1 VRRALLSTLV
11 VPALVLVFAG
21 CGSDDEPD
29 PTPTACLTDPNVW
42 LTALEAAP
50 GEVRLEGTT
59 PISGCLPAD
68 QPAGLQA
75 EVGRIAVS
83 AATVLAA
90 GDGKGDEKVMAGRGE
105 AHGEEAAVRAGYLVG
120 AIERGAEGTQGIN
133 ATLVDRVES
142 AATNFLG
149 DDQDLHDAYRQ
160 GYEAGL
166 ESG

>member
-1 VRRALLSTLV
+1 VRRALLYTLI
-11 VPALVLVFAG
+11 VPALVIGFAG
-21 CGSDDEPD
+21 CGDDDEPA
-29 PTPTACLTDPNVW
+29 PTPAACLTDPRAW

-59 PISGCLPAD
+59 PISDCLPAD

-75 EVGRIAVS
+75 EVGGNAVN

-90 GDGKGDEKVMAGRGE
+90 GNRKGQEKVLAERGE

-120 AIERGAEGTQGIN
+120 AIERGAEDTQGIN

-149 DDQDLHDAYRQ
+149 EGQELQGAYQR
-160 GYEAGL
+160 GYEAGR